1 MRKPYS
7 VVIPDRRTR
16 RELLNDL
23 DASRLRESHAA
34 SENAMLHQ
42 RVTSAEHALHQ
53 ALVDR
58 DDWRS
63 AFKLIMRLVK

>member
-1 MRKPYS
+1 MRL
-7 VVIPDRRTR
+7 TR
-16 RELLNDL
+16 EQLQNDL
-23 DASRLRESHAA
+23 DAAKYRENGWQASIDRLERRA
-34 SENAMLHQ
+34 
-42 RVTSAEHALHQ
+42 RDAETALHA